1 MPESADILR
10 LVGMSARPWD
20 VRYFAVPNARLVPG
34 SMT

>member
-10 LVGMSARPWD
+10 TAADACPRP